1 MNTRRSTGIAGLDEI
16 LGGGFPAGQMYL
28 IDGNPGAG
36 KTTLGL
42 QFLRA
47 GAAEGKRCAY
57 AVLSESERALRR
69 LAASHDWNLDGINVI
84 ESNDQDPTSDYSIYQ
99 PSEVELGESAR
110 ALVDQL
116 AAVNPELV
124 VIDSLAEMRLI
135 AQDPLRYRRQL
146 LALRR
151 FFDQR
156 EMTVLLLDFATRE
169 SDHQLES
176 LCHGIVHLHQLAPEY
191 GGQRRR
197 LRVAK
202 LRESNFRDGFHDF
215 AIQMGGLN
223 VFPRLVAS
231 EHGRDGGY
239 VQETLSSGVEELD
252 KMMGG
257 GVDRGTSTLVLGPAG
272 VGKSTLTAQFAKAA
286 VARGEKVAFFV
297 FDEVPSTL
305 VIRGE
310 GMGMGVANDI
320 AAGRII
326 IRQVD
331 PAELAPGQFAQLV
344 RAAVERDG
352 AGMVVIDSVNG
363 YHSAMPDE
371 HHLAAHLHEL
381 LAFLNQRRVATL
393 LVMTQSGLV
402 GSDPESPVDLS
413 YLTDAVLLLRY
424 FEAEGEIRQAISMI
438 KRRTGPHERSIRELR
453 LDASGVRVGA
463 PLRDFQ
469 GILGGALVYA
479 GRTPMMAT
487 RDVQT
492 TP

>member
-1 MNTRRSTGIAGLDEI
+1 MTGRSSTGVTGLDEI
-16 LGGGFPAGQMYL
+16 LGGGFPSGQMYL

-47 GAAEGKRCAY
+47 GVALGKRCAY
-57 AVLSESERALRR
+57 VVLSESERALRR
-69 LAASHDWNLDGINVI
+69 LAASHGWSLDGITVI
-84 ESNDQDPTSDYSIYQ
+84 ESNDQDPASDYSIYQ

-116 AAVNPELV
+116 AAVKPELV

-151 FFDQR
+151 FFDQN
-156 EMTVLLLDFATRE
+156 EMTVLLLDFATDRE

-223 VFPRLVAS
+223 VFPRLVAA
-231 EHGRDGGY
+231 EHGRDRAY
-239 VQETLSSGVEELD
+239 IQDTLSSGVPELD
-252 KMMGG
+252 RMMGG

-272 VGKSTLTAQFAKAA
+272 AGKSTLTAQFAKAA
-286 VARGEKVAFFV
+286 VARGEKVAFFI

-320 AAGRII
+320 SAGRIL

-344 RAAVERDG
+344 RDAVERDG
-352 AGMVVIDSVNG
+352 AAMVVIDSVNG

-381 LAFLNQRRVATL
+381 LAFLNQRNVATL

-402 GSDPESPVDLS
+402 GDNTSPIDLS
-413 YLTDAVLLLRY
+413 YLTDSVLLLRY
-424 FEAEGEIRQAISMI
+424 FEAEGEIRQAISMV

-453 LDASGVRVGA
+453 LDASGVRVGD
-463 PLRDFQ
+463 PLRDFH
-469 GILGGALVYA
+469 GILGGSLVYV
-479 GRTPMMAT
+479 GRTPMMPS
-487 RDVQT
+487 RDVQST
-492 TP
+492 